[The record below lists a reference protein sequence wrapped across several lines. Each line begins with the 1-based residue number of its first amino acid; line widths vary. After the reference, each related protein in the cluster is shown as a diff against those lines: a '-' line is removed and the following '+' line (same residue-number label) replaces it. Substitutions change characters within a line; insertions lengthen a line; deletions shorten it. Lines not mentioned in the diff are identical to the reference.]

1 MSAEIRRR
9 PLRKPKAKRKLLG
22 ELMVE
27 SGAISIAQLR
37 RAVAYKDKHQCMLG
51 EALVASGYVGEQTL
65 TSFLRRQGGP
75 TELVS
80 LDSLNAPHATE
91 FYRLQTSL
99 KFALFSDVPIGSL
112 MITSSVPGEGKTLC
126 VSYLALAMSHVMD
139 QRTLAVDADL
149 RHPTLH
155 RRFGLSNSMGLSNLI
170 VDSVDVDQCIKDT
183 DIRNLKVLPS
193 GPTPPN
199 PAALLASERMR
210 AVKEELE
217 SRFDLV
223 LIDTP
228 PLFPV
233 SDAAIVNA
241 LVDGSMLVVQAG
253 TTRRSLV
260 VRAARLLG
268 EGKGKLLG
276 VILNQV
282 EDALPKYVYKR
293 SGRSYQPYPETTE
306 TT

>member
-1 MSAEIRRR
+1 LKKS
-9 PLRKPKAKRKLLG
+9 KQKRKLLG

-27 SGAISIAQLR
+27 AGAIDIEQLR
-37 RAVAYKDKHQCMLG
+37 RALGYMNKHQCMLG
-51 EALVASGYVGEQTL
+51 EALVASGYIGEQTL
-65 TSFLRRQGGP
+65 TSFLRRQVGP

-80 LDSLNAPHATE
+80 LDSLNAPYASE

-99 KFALFSDVPIGSL
+99 KFALFADVPITSL

-126 VSYLALAMSHVMD
+126 VSYLALAISHVMD
-139 QRTLAVDADL
+139 RRTLAVDADL

-155 RRFGLSNSMGLSNLI
+155 KRFGLSNSVGLSNLI
-170 VDSVDVDQCIKDT
+170 VDSFDIDRCVRDT
-183 DIRNLKVLPS
+183 DVENLKVLPA
-193 GPTPPN
+193 GPIPPN
-199 PAALLASERMR
+199 PAALLASERMKSL
-210 AVKEELE
+210 VEELE

-241 LVDGSMLVVQAG
+241 YVTGSMLVVQAAA
-253 TTRRSLV
+253 TKRRLV
-260 VRAARLLG
+260 QRAARVLG

-276 VILNQV
+276 VILNHV
-282 EDALPKYVYKR
+282 EDALPSYVYRR
-293 SGRSYQPYPETTE
+293 SGRRYQSSYERAHTERVKETDFD
-306 TT
+306 

>member
-1 MSAEIRRR
+1 
-9 PLRKPKAKRKLLG
+9 LRKSKVRRKLLG
-22 ELMVE
+22 EIMVE
-27 SGAISIAQLR
+27 AGAIDIGQLR
-37 RAVAYKDKHQCMLG
+37 RAVAYKEKHQCMLG

-65 TSFLRRQGGP
+65 TSFLRRQEGA

-80 LDSLNAPHATE
+80 LDSLNSPHASE

-99 KFALFSDVPIGSL
+99 KFALFSDVPIKSL

-126 VSYLALAMSHVMD
+126 VSYLALAMSQVMD
-139 QRTLAVDADL
+139 QKTLAIDADL

-170 VDSVDVDQCIKDT
+170 VDSVDIDQCIKDT

-193 GPTPPN
+193 GPMPPN
-199 PAALLASERMR
+199 PAALLASERMK
-210 AVKEELE
+210 ALKDELE

-223 LIDTP
+223 LIDSP

-233 SDAAIVNA
+233 SDAAILNA
-241 LVDGSMLVVQAG
+241 LVDGSMLVVQAA
-253 TTRRSLV
+253 TTKRSLV
-260 VRAARLLG
+260 QRAARILG

-282 EDALPKYVYKR
+282 EDAVPKYVYKR
-293 SGRSYQPYPETTE
+293 SGKAYQSYTE
-306 TT
+306 TAQNT

>member
-1 MSAEIRRR
+1 M
-9 PLRKPKAKRKLLG
+9 RKPKVKRKLLG

-27 SGAISIAQLR
+27 AGAIDIGQLR
-37 RAVAYKDKHQCMLG
+37 RAVAYKDRHQCMLG

-65 TSFLRRQGGP
+65 TSFLRRQDGP
-75 TELVS
+75 NELVS
-80 LDSLNAPHATE
+80 LDSLNSPHASE

-99 KFALFSDVPIGSL
+99 KFALFSDVPIKSL

-126 VSYLALAMSHVMD
+126 VSYLALAVSHVMD
-139 QRTLAVDADL
+139 QKTLAIDADL

-170 VDSVDVDQCIKDT
+170 VDSSHIDECIKDT

-193 GPTPPN
+193 GPMPPN
-199 PAALLASERMR
+199 PAALLASERMK
-210 AVKEELE
+210 ALKEEME
-217 SRFDLV
+217 SRFDLL
-223 LIDTP
+223 LIDSP

-233 SDAAIVNA
+233 SDAAILNA
-241 LVDGSMLVVQAG
+241 LVDASMLVVQAA
-253 TTRRSLV
+253 TTRRNV
-260 VRAARLLG
+260 VQRAARILG

-282 EDALPKYVYKR
+282 EDAVPKYLYQR
-293 SGRSYQPYPETTE
+293 SGKRYRAYYETAQDSRKGE
-306 TT
+306 

>member
-1 MSAEIRRR
+1 MR
-9 PLRKPKAKRKLLG
+9 KAKIKRRLLG
-22 ELMVE
+22 QLMVE
-27 SGAISIAQLR
+27 AGAIDIAQLR
-37 RAVAYKDKHQCMLG
+37 RAVAYKEKHQCMLG

-65 TSFLRRQGGP
+65 TSFLRRQEGP

-80 LDSLNAPHATE
+80 LDSLNSPHASE

-99 KFALFSDVPIGSL
+99 KFALFSDVPIKSL

-126 VSYLALAMSHVMD
+126 VSYLALAVSHVMD
-139 QRTLAVDADL
+139 HKTLAVDADL

-170 VDSVDVDQCIKDT
+170 VDSVDIDQCIKDT

-193 GPTPPN
+193 GPMPPN
-199 PAALLASERMR
+199 PAALLASERM
-210 AVKEELE
+210 KKLKDELE
-217 SRFDLV
+217 GRFDLV
-223 LIDTP
+223 LIDSP

-233 SDAAIVNA
+233 SDAAILNA
-241 LVDGSMLVVQAG
+241 LVDGSMLVVQAA

-260 VRAARLLG
+260 QRAARILG

-276 VILNQV
+276 VILNQA
-282 EDALPKYVYKR
+282 EDAVPKYVYKR
-293 SGRSYQPYPETTE
+293 SGRVYQSYAKTVENT
-306 TT
+306 

>member
-1 MSAEIRRR
+1 M
-9 PLRKPKAKRKLLG
+9 RKSKARRKLLG
-22 ELMVE
+22 EIMVE
-27 SGAISIAQLR
+27 AGAIDIGQLR
-37 RAVAYKDKHQCMLG
+37 RAVAYKEKHQCMLG

-65 TSFLRRQGGP
+65 TSFLRRQEGP

-80 LDSLNAPHATE
+80 LDSLNSPHASE

-99 KFALFSDVPIGSL
+99 KFALFSDVPIKSL

-126 VSYLALAMSHVMD
+126 VSYLALAVSHVMD
-139 QRTLAVDADL
+139 QKTLAIDADL

-170 VDSVDVDQCIKDT
+170 VDSADIDQCIKDT

-193 GPTPPN
+193 GPMPPN
-199 PAALLASERMR
+199 PAALLASERMK
-210 AVKEELE
+210 ALKDELE

-223 LIDTP
+223 LIDSP

-233 SDAAIVNA
+233 SDAAILNA
-241 LVDGSMLVVQAG
+241 LVDGSMLVVQAA

-260 VRAARLLG
+260 QRAARILG

-282 EDALPKYVYKR
+282 EEAVPKYVYKR
-293 SGRSYQPYPETTE
+293 SGKAYQSYTE
-306 TT
+306 TAQNT